1 MLLRYVTHFMHTYAI
16 YLTKYVTSIS
26 LALYIEWK
34 QNVYRAFY
42 IIEKYSF
49 IILKYEIFGICD
61 CDVIAIE
68 YARACIKYLL
78 SHEMKIVTSAKGRA
92 AVTLGIPS
100 LLFLRVSWRI
110 GVDMHRL
117 CFRIHAGE
125 RKFPIVASP

>member
-68 YARACIKYLL
+68 YARACDKILIKSRDENSYQCKR
-78 SHEMKIVTSAKGRA
+78 SSRGYARHTVVTIFTS
-92 AVTLGIPS
+92 VLEN
-100 LLFLRVSWRI
+100 WR
-110 GVDMHRL
+110 
-117 CFRIHAGE
+117 
-125 RKFPIVASP
+125 